1 MDDAMDVNFRFLG
14 PDEGGVLTEAIEAA
28 YGTTYDVR
36 WVYDRS
42 EVSARLADGRYVSC
56 VAESADGAL
65 LCHMGMSLAA
75 AGDAVAHSGQ
85 AVTLE
90 AARGQHLFTRTKRFL
105 MDWAREEG
113 LAGMFSEATAAHP
126 YSQRANIELG
136 AHETG
141 FLLGWIPA
149 TVANDAAAGAPR
161 RRQSAALFYTKLN
174 DGQERRVYAP
184 ERHHE
189 IVGQTLALCELRGTL
204 AKAGPDAE
212 LAGRSELHV
221 AVDEDRNLALFT
233 GHVPGAG
240 AGRRRSRAAGGLLC
254 RGLPQSPHRRRRAA
268 DAVAAPGPSQ
278 GRRHC
283 RRLGPRSRA
292 IGLRPVLPAVALG
305 SDVSGG
311 EVRTDL
317 ALDPLQGV
325 VDGLGVALQLLGDHL
340 VGVAVEVEREDA
352 ALEIGEDAGGGGE
365 AGDQAG
371 ELFGGDH
378 LVDRVVD
385 AGAGQDLVQGRV
397 RVPGGGVGLAERASR
412 VERRVLVA
420 GRGLGRR

>member
-1 MDDAMDVNFRFLG
+1 MGDAMDVNLRFLG

-36 WVYDRS
+36 WVYDQA

-56 VAESADGAL
+56 VAESPRGDL

-75 AGDAVAHSGQ
+75 AGDAVGHSGQ
-85 AVTLE
+85 AVTLA

-105 MDWAREEG
+105 MDWARGQG

-149 TVANDAAAGAPR
+149 TVSNDAAAAAPR

-204 AKAGPDAE
+204 AKPGPEVE
-212 LAGRSELHV
+212 LPARTQLQVE
-221 AVDEDRNLALFT
+221 VDEDHNLALIT
-233 GHVPGAG
+233 
-240 AGRRRSRAAGGLLC
+240 
-254 RGLPQSPHRRRRAA
+254 
-268 DAVAAPGPSQ
+268 
-278 GRRHC
+278 
-283 RRLGPRSRA
+283 
-292 IGLRPVLPAVALG
+292 
-305 SDVSGG
+305 
-311 EVRTDL
+311 
-317 ALDPLQGV
+317 
-325 VDGLGVALQLLGDHL
+325 
-340 VGVAVEVEREDA
+340 
-352 ALEIGEDAGGGGE
+352 
-365 AGDQAG
+365 
-371 ELFGGDH
+371 
-378 LVDRVVD
+378 
-385 AGAGQDLVQGRV
+385 V
-397 RVPGGGVGLAERASR
+397 RVPGADLEETIAAERRHLFHHAGLDAIYIDLPL
-412 VERRVLVA
+412 EQPATALVA
-420 GRGLGRR
+420 DDLERLGVSYAGVFPNHRTDGDVLRMQSLHRVRVKADDIAVASDHGRELLDYVLADLPQP